1 MAILNISNNNE
12 YQNILK
18 NNTYVV
24 IIFSASFCKPCNEIY
39 PYMSDLS
46 EKYNNIQFI
55 KVDIDI
61 QNNKDIDD
69 INNIVTIPHFKFV
82 RNNSEKFSFSGADKP
97 LIIET
102 IYKLLDYQSILI
114 IDNYI

>member
-18 NNTYVV
+18 NNRYVV
-24 IIFSASFCKPCNEIY
+24 IIFSASFCKPCKEIY
-39 PYMSDLS
+39 PYMLDLS

-55 KVDIDI
+55 KIDI
-61 QNNKDIDD
+61 QNNKDISD
-69 INNIVTIPHFKFV
+69 IDNIVTIPHFKFV
-82 RNNSEKFSFSGADKP
+82 KNNSELFSFSGANKS

-102 IYKLLDYQSILI
+102 IDKLLNNES
-114 IDNYI
+114 

>member
-1 MAILNISNNNE
+1 MTILNISNNNE

-24 IIFSASFCKPCNEIY
+24 IIFSAIFCKPCKEIY
-39 PYMSDLS
+39 PYMLDLS

-55 KVDIDI
+55 KVDI
-61 QNNKDIDD
+61 QNNEDISDID
-69 INNIVTIPHFKFV
+69 NIVTIPHFKFV
-82 RNNSEKFSFSGADKP
+82 KNNSELFSFSGANKP

-102 IYKLLDYQSILI
+102 IDKLLSNEY
-114 IDNYI
+114 

>member
-1 MAILNISNNNE
+1 MTILNISNNNE

-24 IIFSASFCKPCNEIY
+24 IIFSASFCKPCKEIY
-39 PYMSDLS
+39 PYMLDLS

-55 KVDIDI
+55 KVDI
-61 QNNKDIDD
+61 QNNEDISDID
-69 INNIVTIPHFKFV
+69 NIVTIPHFKFV
-82 RNNSEKFSFSGADKP
+82 KNNSELFSFSGANKP

-102 IYKLLDYQSILI
+102 IDKLL
-114 IDNYI
+114 NNE

>member
-1 MAILNISNNNE
+1 MTILNISNNNE

-24 IIFSASFCKPCNEIY
+24 IIFSASFCKPCKEIY
-39 PYMSDLS
+39 PYMLDLS

-55 KVDIDI
+55 KVDI
-61 QNNKDIDD
+61 QNNEDIIDID
-69 INNIVTIPHFKFV
+69 NIVNIPHFKFV
-82 RNNSEKFSFSGADKP
+82 KNNSELFSFSGANKP

-102 IYKLLDYQSILI
+102 IDKLL
-114 IDNYI
+114 NNE

>member
-1 MAILNISNNNE
+1 MTILNISNNNE

-24 IIFSASFCKPCNEIY
+24 IIFSASFCKPCKEIY
-39 PYMSDLS
+39 PYMLDLS

-55 KVDIDI
+55 KVDI
-61 QNNKDIDD
+61 QNNEDISDID
-69 INNIVTIPHFKFV
+69 NIVTIPHFKFV
-82 RNNSEKFSFSGADKP
+82 KNNSELFSFSGADKP

-102 IYKLLDYQSILI
+102 IYKLLDNSILI
-114 IDNYI
+114 IDNNI

>member
-1 MAILNISNNNE
+1 MTILNISNNNE

-24 IIFSASFCKPCNEIY
+24 IIFSASFCKPCKEIY
-39 PYMSDLS
+39 PYMLDLS

-55 KVDIDI
+55 KVDI
-61 QNNKDIDD
+61 QNNEDISDID
-69 INNIVTIPHFKFV
+69 NIVTIPHFKFV
-82 RNNSEKFSFSGADKP
+82 KNNSELFSFSGANKP

-102 IYKLLDYQSILI
+102 IDKLLSNEY
-114 IDNYI
+114 

>member
-1 MAILNISNNNE
+1 MTILNISNNNE

-24 IIFSASFCKPCNEIY
+24 IIFSASFCKPCKEIY
-39 PYMSDLS
+39 PYMLDLS

-55 KVDIDI
+55 KVDIQD
-61 QNNKDIDD
+61 NKDNKDIDD
-69 INNIVTIPHFKFV
+69 IDNIVTIPHFKFV
-82 RNNSEKFSFSGADKP
+82 KNNSELFSFSGADKP

-102 IYKLLDYQSILI
+102 IYKLLDNSILI
-114 IDNYI
+114 IDNNI

>member
-1 MAILNISNNNE
+1 MTILNISNNNE

-24 IIFSASFCKPCNEIY
+24 IIFSASFCKPCKEIY
-39 PYMSDLS
+39 PYMLDLS

-55 KVDIDI
+55 KVDI
-61 QNNKDIDD
+61 QNNEDISDID
-69 INNIVTIPHFKFV
+69 NIVTIPHFKFV
-82 RNNSEKFSFSGADKP
+82 KNNSELFSFSGANKP

-102 IYKLLDYQSILI
+102 IDKLLNNEY
-114 IDNYI
+114 

>member
-1 MAILNISNNNE
+1 MTILNISNNNE

-24 IIFSASFCKPCNEIY
+24 IIFSASFCKPCKEIY
-39 PYMSDLS
+39 PYMLDLS

-55 KVDIDI
+55 KVDIQINEDI
-61 QNNKDIDD
+61 SDID
-69 INNIVTIPHFKFV
+69 NIVTIPHFKFV
-82 RNNSEKFSFSGADKP
+82 KNNSELFSFSGANKP

-102 IYKLLDYQSILI
+102 IDKLLSNEY
-114 IDNYI
+114 